1 MLTTKMCFHLILAFL
16 IVGEINA
23 KFVPVKDMD
32 HQNHNLL
39 QEISGIL
46 RETAGSLLQMNNNDI
61 TEYQLPPY
69 YQLTNGRGRQACK
82 WMGKDSFPKAADMN
96 VRQLYCV
103 IFCAT
108 HPIKCS
114 WYK

>member
-1 MLTTKMCFHLILAFL
+1 MFTTKMCFHLFLAFV

-23 KFVPVKDMD
+23 KFVPVKGMD

-46 RETAGSLLQMNNNDI
+46 RESADSLLEMNNNDI
-61 TEYQLPPY
+61 TDDMG
-69 YQLTNGRGRQACK
+69 TGRGRQACK
-82 WMGKDSFPKAADMN
+82 WMNKDTFPKAADMKA
-96 VRQLYCV
+96 RELYCV

>member
-1 MLTTKMCFHLILAFL
+1 MLTTKMCFHLILAFV

-23 KFVPVKDMD
+23 KFVPVKGMD
-32 HQNHNLL
+32 QQNHNLL

-46 RETAGSLLQMNNNDI
+46 RESADSLLEVNNNDI
-61 TEYQLPPY
+61 TGDM
-69 YQLTNGRGRQACK
+69 GRGRQACK